1 MDGCRFITSC
11 GGVAR
16 CGDEAFRDGFCRFH
30 FECYQSGEITE
41 RGLISERL
49 SDQARRRVINFH
61 AVTFRPGP
69 SA

>member
-30 FECYQSGEITE
+30 FQCNPSGEITE
-41 RGLISERL
+41 LLLYEPVRL
-49 SDQARRRVINFH
+49 TVLEQLA
-61 AVTFRPGP
+61 P
-69 SA
+69 SPLAQNR